1 MPGISEKTAR
11 GRQFMPGQSGNPGG
25 RPRMTDEQRA
35 AAITAREFTADAIKT
50 LIQIMKDPKASAS
63 ARVSAA
69 CAILDRG
76 WGRAP
81 QTVEIGN
88 KNGQPLEIKAGML
101 PEEATRIYLE
111 RVRGQGVG
119 VH

>member
-1 MPGISEKTAR
+1 
-11 GRQFMPGQSGNPGG
+11 
-25 RPRMTDEQRA
+25 MTDEQRV
-35 AAITAREFTADAIKT
+35 AAITAREFTMDAINT
-50 LIQIMKDPKASAS
+50 LVEIMTNRKASAS

-88 KNGQPLEIKAGML
+88 KDKKPFEFI
-101 PEEATRIYLE
+101 
-111 RVRGQGVG
+111 
-119 VH
+119 

>member
-1 MPGISEKTAR
+1 
-11 GRQFMPGQSGNPGG
+11 MPGQSGNPGG
-25 RPRMTDEQRA
+25 RPRMTDEQRV
-35 AAITAREFTADAIKT
+35 AAITARKFTLKAINT
-50 LIQIMKDPKASAS
+50 LVQIMENHKAPAS

-88 KNGQPLEIKAGML
+88 KDNKPLEITDDMTS
-101 PEEATRIYLE
+101 EQATRIYLE
-111 RVRGQGVG
+111 RVRGQRFD